1 MSFIFLKYLADKRV
15 VSSGECQLLINSN
28 KCELAAKSNECEIF
42 YRAFFLESFLNYCLI
57 LLSMAATI
65 VNFRG
70 SRRRKHGNQMILLV
84 DGVENK
90 DKAKSLVGKTVVWT
104 SPGKNKKE
112 IKGKISAAHGN
123 KGAVRAIFEKGM
135 PGQSLSEKVKVE

>member
-1 MSFIFLKYLADKRV
+1 M
-15 VSSGECQLLINSN
+15 
-28 KCELAAKSNECEIF
+28 
-42 YRAFFLESFLNYCLI
+42 
-57 LLSMAATI
+57 MATI

-84 DGVENK
+84 EGFENK

-104 SPGKNKKE
+104 SPGKTKKE
-112 IKGKISAAHGN
+112 IKGKISAPHGN

-135 PGQSLSEKVKVE
+135 PGQSLSEKVKIE